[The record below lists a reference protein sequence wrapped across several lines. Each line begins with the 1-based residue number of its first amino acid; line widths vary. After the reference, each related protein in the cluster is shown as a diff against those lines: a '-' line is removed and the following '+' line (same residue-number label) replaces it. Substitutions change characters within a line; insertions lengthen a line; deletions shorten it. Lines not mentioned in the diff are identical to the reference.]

1 MALKITTQ
9 IGTNKGIT
17 SEAYIRISKYLIDK
31 AGYGKFDLQIFQKE
45 EDATPSLTSD
55 INVLPSNMEAKSAQI
70 GDFMHIKLFRTVT
83 TTVKKNMLT
92 PITETIQVAV
102 LNESGQPTGE
112 MEDKEIRKTILQEQ
126 DVDIDTEVPDM
137 TSAVGQDIFT
147 FGYAKL
153 KEELSAIFGAE
164 NIVDC

>member
-17 SEAYIRISKYLIDK
+17 SEAYIRISKYTIDK
-31 AGYGKFDLQIFQKE
+31 AGHGKFNLQIFQKE

-55 INVLPSNMEAKSAQI
+55 VNIIPQNAEAKSAQI
-70 GDFMHIKLFRTVT
+70 GEFMHVKLLKTVT
-83 TTVKKNMLT
+83 TTVKRNMPT
-92 PITETIQVAV
+92 PITETIQVPI
-102 LNESGQPTGE
+102 LDENRQPTGQTE
-112 MEDKEIRKTILQEQ
+112 SKQITKTILQEQ
-126 DVDIDTEVPDM
+126 DVDVDTEVPDM
-137 TSAVGQDIFT
+137 TSAVGQDIFA

-153 KEELSAIFGAE
+153 KEELSAVFGAE